1 MLNLIAQFT
10 YLQILDVLT
19 SLAFM
24 ANGVR
29 EANPIVGCLTTAAG
43 SALIGL
49 VAAKAIALL
58 LGWYCWRS
66 RRQRLLS
73 RVNLFYA
80 GLVAWNL
87 VAFLLSTATPLRT

>member
-1 MLNLIAQFT
+1 MLNLFAQFV
-10 YLQILDVLT
+10 YLQALDVLT

-29 EANPIVGCLTTAAG
+29 EVNPIIGILTNTAG
-43 SALIGL
+43 SALSGL
-49 VAAKAIALL
+49 LAAKAIALL

-66 RRQRLLS
+66 KRQRLLS

-87 VAFLLSTATPLRT
+87 VAFLLSTAGPLRA